1 MDERIACIQGD
12 EERDEPDGGDA
23 REPELQRRGL
33 QDEVRHRRA
42 QVGILHEAADDPVPV
57 VDDDEGHDE
66 AHRPFLHEVMQR
78 RFLRI
83 REEEAHA
90 RKEEE
95 DVDAGV
101 AELHDALE
109 PEKLLD
115 AEREVDVIDRRM
127 VDDDPEYREP
137 VQRCAIGAHDIE
149 PEGLQG
155 RILLAA

>member
-1 MDERIACIQGD
+1 
-12 EERDEPDGGDA
+12 
-23 REPELQRRGL
+23 
-33 QDEVRHRRA
+33 
-42 QVGILHEAADDPVPV
+42 
-57 VDDDEGHDE
+57 
-66 AHRPFLHEVMQR
+66 MQR
-78 RFLRI
+78 RLLRI

-127 VDDDPEYREP
+127 IDDDPEYREP
-137 VQRCAIGAHDIE
+137 VQRRAISAHDIE

-155 RILLAA
+155 LILLAA